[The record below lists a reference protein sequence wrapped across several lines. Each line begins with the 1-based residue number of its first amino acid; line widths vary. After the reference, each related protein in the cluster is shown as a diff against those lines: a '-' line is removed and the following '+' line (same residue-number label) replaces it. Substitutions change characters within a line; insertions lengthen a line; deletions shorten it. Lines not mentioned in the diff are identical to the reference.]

1 MKYFIRR
8 VLYAIPVLILVSLL
22 IFIMTRIMPGDPA
35 RMYAGEQAPESTVE
49 QIREEMGLN
58 KSLPEQFVIYMSDLL
73 RGDFGYAWH
82 TEHEVIDDFAARF
95 PATLELAICSLLLAV
110 VIGVPLGIL
119 SATHKNSIVDHF
131 SRLFSLA
138 GASMPVF
145 WLGLMLVLVF
155 YVKLGISPAPMG
167 RIGNGLN
174 DPTHITGL
182 FILDSMLTGDTAALK
197 SSLSQIALPAVT
209 LSLASMAIITRMTR
223 SSMLEVLGLDYVR
236 TARAKGLKERVVI
249 YRHAFS
255 NTLIPLLTVLGSQ
268 FGLLLGYT
276 VVVETIFAWPGIGSY
291 VTDSILITDY
301 APIQAFALLSAVLYL
316 VINLVLDLLYTV
328 VDPRVK
334 YE

>member
-209 LSLASMAIITRMTR
+209 LSLASMTVITRMTR

>member
-182 FILDSMLTGDTAALK
+182 FILDSMLTGDAAALK